1 MDYALLILAILIFTV
16 QTYSFKEFNRRYMK
30 NLASYFLFNAIYF
43 CIVVLIFL
51 VVNRDVEPISPIT
64 FILALVFGVLFILT
78 ILLYMK
84 AMEYG
89 PLSYSTLIFSLGLL
103 VPVLYGALFWQ
114 ERISIP
120 QIFGLLLLLL
130 TLLMGSRPVSRI
142 DDPKSRINLRW
153 VIMVILALAGNGV
166 LMTTSKSQQML
177 MPGREIEEF
186 LILSFGTSA
195 VLSLILF
202 LIRHFRHGESVSHL
216 RKWPFLILVVIA
228 SVTTAAG
235 NLIALYLSGRMP
247 AIIQYP
253 SVSGGMVLLSTI
265 MAVLLYKER
274 LTRNKMLGLLTGL
287 AALVMLS
294 LR

>member
-130 TLLMGSRPVSRI
+130 TLLIGSRPVSRI

-153 VIMVILALAGNGV
+153 VIMVILALVGNGV

-195 VLSLILF
+195 ALSLILF
-202 LIRHFRHGESVSHL
+202 LIRHFRHGEKVSHL

-274 LTRNKMLGLLTGL
+274 LTRNKTLGLLTGL
-287 AALVMLS
+287 AALVLLS

>member
-1 MDYALLILAILIFTV
+1 MDYALLILTILIFTV
-16 QTYSFKEFNRRYMK
+16 QTFSFKEFNRHYMK

-51 VVNRDVEPISPIT
+51 AVNRDVEPISSVT
-64 FILALVFGVLFILT
+64 VILAVAFGVLFILT
-78 ILLYMK
+78 ILLFMK
-84 AMEYG
+84 AMEHG
-89 PLSYSTLIFSLGLL
+89 PLSYSSLIFSLGLL
-103 VPVLYGALFWQ
+103 VPVIYGALFWQ
-114 ERISIP
+114 EGISIP

-130 TLLMGSRPVSRI
+130 TLLMGSRPTTRI
-142 DDPKSRINLRW
+142 DAQKSRVNLRW
-153 VIMVILALAGNGV
+153 MIMVISSLAGNGV
-166 LMTTSKSQQML
+166 MMTISKSQQML

-195 VLSLILF
+195 TLSLILF
-202 LIRHFRHGESVSHL
+202 LFRRFRLGEKVSHL

-228 SVTTAAG
+228 SITTAFG
-235 NLIALYLSGRMP
+235 NLFALYLSGRMP

-274 LTRNKMLGLLTGL
+274 LTRNKMIGLLTGL
-287 AALVMLS
+287 AALFLLS